1 MQAATARLST
11 ALMAAVGAVILSLA
25 SGMAQAQS
33 ADARAAAEFPNK
45 RVRIL
50 VGFAPGGTTDIT
62 ARVIAEK
69 LQAKWGQPV
78 IVENRPGGGSNIA
91 ADIVAKSPP
100 DGYTLALGVTGSHG
114 INVSLYKNL
123 PYHPLRDFEP
133 ITQGTLHPNAIFVHP
148 NFPASSIQE
157 LLALARREPGKLV
170 FGHDGTGSGSHLAM
184 ELLLHRAGIKMTNV
198 PYKGQAV
205 LLTDVMGERLP
216 IGVTG
221 IPGVFAHYKSG
232 KVKVLGLTSL
242 QRTPAAPDLPTV
254 AEQGFPGF
262 AGEPWSGFF
271 APKGTPKAIV
281 DKIANDIIEISRTPD
296 VIKKMSD
303 QGTRFIGN
311 RPEEFR
317 AFVAAEIDKWAEA
330 VKASGAT
337 AD

>member
-1 MQAATARLST
+1 MHAATSRQSIG
-11 ALMAAVGAVILSLA
+11 LMAAVIAATFNLS
-25 SGMAQAQS
+25 SGMVQAQS
-33 ADARAAAEFPNK
+33 VDARAAAEFPNK

-91 ADIVAKSPP
+91 ADVVAKSPP

-148 NFPASSIQE
+148 NFPANSIQE

-170 FGHDGTGSGSHLAM
+170 FGHDGSGSGSHLAM

-198 PYKGQAV
+198 PYKGQPV

-216 IGVTG
+216 VGVTG

-242 QRTPAAPDLPTV
+242 QRTPAAPELPTV

-281 DKIANDIIEISRTPD
+281 DKIATDIIEISRTPD

-303 QGTRFIGN
+303 QGTRFVGS